1 MAGAKILVVDDDRE
15 SRDLLS
21 EFLGSNGY
29 EVEAVGDGVA
39 AWEALTGQEEGYG
52 VIIAD
57 VRMPGRSGWELLRKV
72 RQHNAKQRVI
82 LMSSF
87 ISGADKKLAE
97 DLGAQGVLEKP
108 FQLSE
113 LLRVVG
119 ELTSK
124 SAMGI
129 PS

>member
-1 MAGAKILVVDDDRE
+1 MALVKILVVDDDCE

-21 EFLGSNGY
+21 EFLGANGY
-29 EVEAVGDGVA
+29 AVDSVGDGIA
-39 AWEALTGQEEGYG
+39 AWEAFTEQVDRYG

-57 VRMPGRSGWELLRKV
+57 VRMPGRTGWELLRKV
-72 RQHNAKQRVI
+72 RQHNAKQRII

-87 ISGADKKLAE
+87 VSQADKELAE
-97 DLGAQGVLEKP
+97 DMGAQGLLEKP

-113 LLRVVG
+113 LLRVIG
-119 ELTSK
+119 ELTSS
-124 SAMGI
+124 SAVEI